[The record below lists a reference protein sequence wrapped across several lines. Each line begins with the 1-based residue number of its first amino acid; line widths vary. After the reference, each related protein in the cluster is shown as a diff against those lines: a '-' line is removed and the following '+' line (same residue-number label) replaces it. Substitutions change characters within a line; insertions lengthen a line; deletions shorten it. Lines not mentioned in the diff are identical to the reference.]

1 MEKTV
6 FKKGDR
12 VFHIEYGWGEVIKD
26 DDNFSFP
33 IIVKFED
40 MEQASFLATGKELP
54 ESLQP
59 LLSFTE
65 YTLQGFS
72 QERPIE
78 LPSYGECVFYSFDDV
93 NWRIASFE
101 TYSDGMILLRA
112 EITNGVTKTF
122 FCKNIKRFVNC

>member
-26 DDNFSFP
+26 DYDFSFP
-33 IIVKFED
+33 IIVKFEHT
-40 MEQASFLATGKELP
+40 EQASFLATGKELP
-54 ESLQP
+54 DSLQP

-65 YTLQGFS
+65 YTLEGFS

-78 LPSYGECVFYSFDDV
+78 PPAYGECVFYSFDDET
-93 NWRIASFE
+93 WQIASIE
-101 TYSDGMILLRA
+101 KYSDDEVILRR
-112 EITNGVTKTF
+112 GTKYGTTETF
-122 FCKNIKRFVNC
+122 QCNNIKRFVNC

>member
-6 FKKGDR
+6 FKKGDK
-12 VFHIEYGWGEVIKD
+12 VFHIEYGWGEVIEIRD
-26 DDNFSFP
+26 VYSFP
-33 IIVKFED
+33 VVVNFGNEHIRFSNK
-40 MEQASFLATGKELP
+40 GKELP

-78 LPSYGECVFYSFDDV
+78 FPEVGEEVM
-93 NWRIASFE
+93 ASDNSGEWYICEFVK
-101 TYSDGMILLRA
+101 YIKKQDYPYLVKI
-112 EITNGVTKTF
+112 NTKDYAF
-122 FCKNIKRFVNC
+122 KYIKRLR